1 MSYELDLSLEAM
13 RRLCKKA
20 GARRV
25 SKSAAE
31 ELAKVLEEVGVEV
44 AKEAIDFTLYA
55 GRRTVRAKDV
65 KMAYKKFKEDR
76 NIRI

>member
-1 MSYELDLSLEAM
+1 
-13 RRLCKKA
+13 
-20 GARRV
+20 
-25 SKSAAE
+25 
-31 ELAKVLEEVGVEV
+31 LEEVGVEV
-44 AKEAIDFTLYA
+44 AKEAVEFTLYA